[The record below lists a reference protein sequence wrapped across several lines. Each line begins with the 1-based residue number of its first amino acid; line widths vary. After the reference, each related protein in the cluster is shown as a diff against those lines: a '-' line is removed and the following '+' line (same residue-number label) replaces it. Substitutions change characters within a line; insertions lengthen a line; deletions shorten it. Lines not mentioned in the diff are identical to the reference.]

1 MNLRMCTAGVPFL
14 PRYDLLVAADGA
26 GSAVREQLG
35 AQLPGQF
42 VFTQRMAP
50 LVYKRFRQLPCPR
63 DFTGGGEFSCGCA
76 GGGSQASLI
85 PTNA

>member
-50 LVYKRFRQLPCPR
+50 LVYKRFRQLPCPL
-63 DFTGGGEFSCGCA
+63 DFTGGRAGGEFSCGCA
-76 GGGSQASLI
+76 GGGSHSLH
-85 PTNA
+85 